1 VLSIPNNG
9 KGCAF
14 LLWIPQHFKRMILD
28 MTARTYRLLSTK
40 NSRRNYPYLSFL
52 KYKTSAS
59 FLRNEILHQ
68 HCIPPYYNSSCE
80 HHRLRQPTVCL
91 ITTRMRSMI
100 TAAEVRWNTCLA
112 VGFENYYRLELVFK
126 HRQLLY
132 QSHFC
137 ILSPDWYLFS
147 ITT

>member
-1 VLSIPNNG
+1 
-9 KGCAF
+9 
-14 LLWIPQHFKRMILD
+14 

-40 NSRRNYPYLSFL
+40 NSHRNYPYLSFL

-100 TAAEVRWNTCLA
+100 TTTEVRWNTCLA
-112 VGFENYYRLELVFK
+112 VGFKKTITAWSLFLSIATFYTNHTSVYYPLIDTCSPS
-126 HRQLLY
+126 QLNIN
-132 QSHFC
+132 QSETAAYKRC
-137 ILSPDWYLFS
+137 RTP
-147 ITT
+147 